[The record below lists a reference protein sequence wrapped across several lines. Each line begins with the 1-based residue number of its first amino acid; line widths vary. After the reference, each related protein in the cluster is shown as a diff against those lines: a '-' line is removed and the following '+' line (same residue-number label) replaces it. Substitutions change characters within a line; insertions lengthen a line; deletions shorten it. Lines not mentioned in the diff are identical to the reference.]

1 MFRRR
6 IIMRNVKYGLFQDFE
21 PSSSYRN
28 DDNMLIGGHAA
39 LSHERS
45 KATASTKGEFYTVDE
60 KDHKTIISEPTNL
73 EQFFA
78 KLKYTFNLRK
88 KKIVGYRSDS
98 GSDLTRVG
106 YGLGKE
112 WNEETESWVQDRSY
126 YETRGYDPDANDNP
140 WNKEEHSKQVTKEEL
155 EDLKEKVLNIGSN
168 AKIERD
174 KALAETLSS
183 QVIGVTD
190 SMQRR
195 REERYQEMIDEL
207 PPVES
212 PMDRRR

>member
-1 MFRRR
+1 
-6 IIMRNVKYGLFQDFE
+6 MRNVKYGLFQDFE

-45 KATASTKGEFYTVDE
+45 KTVASTKGEFYTVDE
-60 KDHKTIISEPTNL
+60 KDRKTIISGPTSL

-78 KLKYTFNLRK
+78 KLKYAFNLKK
-88 KKIVGYRSDS
+88 KKIIGYRSDS
-98 GSDLTRVG
+98 ESDLTRVG

-174 KALAETLSS
+174 KALTETLSS